1 MHIYIYMCTEK
12 YIHTCIHKE
21 KYPFTLAARYELNWQ
36 TDFVVEKWGQAQGGR
51 PSALSEAQQKS

>member
-1 MHIYIYMCTEK
+1 MCTEK